1 MHTGGMSPVI
11 VCPSC
16 DLAHRDDAT
25 AGSRTTCCAR
35 CRAPLHRLQTANL
48 DTAIAV
54 AVSALVLFWLSNA
67 YPLVALN
74 INGSTRTSTLI
85 GAARGLFDQG
95 FVSLGVLVLL
105 STVIFPLM
113 QIVGILYLLLPLRRR
128 RRARLQRSVFRLLM
142 HIRTW
147 TFVEVFML
155 GSVVA
160 LVRLTKFAEVVPGIA
175 LLCCGLLM
183 MTLAALSSL
192 VTPPQ
197 FWRWVERSR

>member
-1 MHTGGMSPVI
+1 M
-11 VCPSC
+11 
-16 DLAHRDDAT
+16 
-25 AGSRTTCCAR
+25 
-35 CRAPLHRLQTANL
+35 
-48 DTAIAV
+48 
-54 AVSALVLFWLSNA
+54 
-67 YPLVALN
+67 
-74 INGSTRTSTLI
+74 
-85 GAARGLFDQG
+85 
-95 FVSLGVLVLL
+95 LL

-128 RRARLQRSVFRLLM
+128 RRARSQRSVFRLLM

-197 FWRWVERSR
+197 FWRWVERSRR